1 MMATKAERVAVK
13 SIFYVKEA
21 PPFIKRMV
29 EDKRCVQAYLRG
41 EMTKEELEK
50 RGVKLANPL

>member
-1 MMATKAERVAVK
+1 MITKARHFPMK

-29 EDKRCVQAYLRG
+29 EDKRCIQAYLRG

-50 RGVKLANPL
+50 RGIKLANPL